1 MLINLAFLES
11 INGNSFFYHDL
22 HVFPFI
28 LTETLAEY
36 TLIQL
41 SFSYSF
47 FFEAEIYK
55 HKIFINLPFGKNKY
69 SQNTIFF
76 GLQK

>member
-55 HKIFINLPFGKNKY
+55 YKIFINLPFGKNKY
-69 SQNTIFF
+69 LQNTIFF